1 MRIKNLKKNELFLFI
16 LFLAINAY
24 LFSLL
29 VFVTCKEIFNLDS
42 NFISALGS
50 IISAFATF
58 FAALVAV
65 VLFKEWK
72 KQARYLES
80 VKLINKIKLQI
91 KYLFNEVENKRN
103 LHEYQSY
110 IMGLIGESL
119 QKKDAFGEVN
129 KRILTGQQ
137 RFEEFNRFRETL
149 KPIFN
154 NINELNILIEEL
166 ATYLDKDLSNLLEI
180 NNLEFKG
187 IIKELEFAYI
197 DLFLFLVESH
207 PGYPSQKTI
216 DNLDIRLANT
226 ILSPHSNLS
235 IEFLKSDKYIKYE
248 KHFLIINNGSFFS
261 YDEVLKDREEKFL
274 ITLSQ
279 VRKDHIE

>member
-1 MRIKNLKKNELFLFI
+1 MSIKNFKKNEFLLYI
-16 LFLAINAY
+16 LFFAINTY
-24 LFSLL
+24 LISLL
-29 VFVTCKEIFNLDS
+29 VFVTCKEVFSLDS
-42 NFISALGS
+42 NYISALGS

-58 FAALVAV
+58 FAAFVAV
-65 VLFKEWK
+65 VLFREWK

-110 IMGLIGESL
+110 IMGVIGESL

-137 RFEEFNRFRETL
+137 RLEEFNRFRETL

-187 IIKELEFAYI
+187 IIKELESAYI

-248 KHFLIINNGSFFS
+248 EHFLIINNGSFFS